1 MGGLIDDRDREKDIF
16 CYSLS
21 YYNLKSRQKQKKII
35 RPNQDREFV
44 LVFYWQRGN
53 VHNFAQSC
61 QSSHSSTFNHL
72 TFYARV
78 IFRIVSKQLF
88 FANVISRDY
97 SLFISPG
104 QECQFCCHLR
114 HFSEPIMVI
123 SLNQGNEPLSLN
135 STPLYLNRLRS
146 YYSP

>member
-1 MGGLIDDRDREKDIF
+1 MIETGRRTFFAIHCHIIIWSLDKNKKKLLDQIRTVNSFWYFIDKEEMYTI
-16 CYSLS
+16 LH
-21 YYNLKSRQKQKKII
+21 NH
-35 RPNQDREFV
+35 
-44 LVFYWQRGN
+44 VF
-53 VHNFAQSC
+53 QSN
-61 QSSHSSTFNHL
+61 HSSTFNHL